1 MNYSED
7 VTSSSAKQSL
17 ARVFVY
23 RRKNGE
29 GPLFGLSIP
38 DRIIA
43 TRRRK
48 SLKWDKNN
56 KRNEQNPFER
66 ASERAIRPRSLRNRY
81 HRYALAQDIN
91 QTNKACNWS
100 FHMLLYDITR
110 WCRKKSF
117 PYPLSDSQK
126 RNGEKPFSSW
136 GNSKIDLC
144 GGKGNLWERWAFVY
158 AIGWKF
164 LSLFVIYGPRYPGYI
179 FTWSHLPC
187 LKNRERKEK
196 KIREWN
202 LFSSDLNTT

>member
-1 MNYSED
+1 MNYSEN
-7 VTSSSAKQSL
+7 VTSSSGKQSL
-17 ARVFVY
+17 VRVFDY
-23 RRKNGE
+23 RRKNGK
-29 GPLFGLSIP
+29 GPLLGLRTP

-56 KRNEQNPFER
+56 KRNERNPFEG
-66 ASERAIRPRSLRNRY
+66 AIRPRSLINRY

-100 FHMLLYDITR
+100 FHMLLDDITR

-136 GNSKIDLC
+136 ENSKIDLY
-144 GGKGNLWERWAFVY
+144 GGKGNLWERWAFVH

-164 LSLFVIYGPRYPGYI
+164 LSLSVIYGPRYPGYI
-179 FTWSHLPC
+179 FTWSHAK
-187 LKNRERKEK
+187 KNRERKE